1 MRLLLDT
8 HAFVWWLLDD
18 PNLSARVR
26 MAIENANAEV
36 LVSAV
41 TAFEL
46 ATKVRLGKFDAAQE
60 IAHRY
65 EEMMTASLFVAL
77 PVSQRHALA
86 AGRMAGEHRDPF
98 DRILASQAHIE
109 GMPLATV
116 DPAFRQFGIE
126 TMW

>member
-1 MRLLLDT
+1 MKLLLDT

-18 PNLSARVR
+18 PKLSARVR
-26 MAIENANAEV
+26 SVITDADAEV
-36 LVSAV
+36 FVSAV

-46 ATKVRLGKFDAAQE
+46 ATKVRLGKFDAARE
-60 IAHRY
+60 IAQRY
-65 EEMMTASLFVAL
+65 EETMTASLFVAL

-109 GMPLATV
+109 GLPLATV
-116 DPAFRQFGIE
+116 DPAFRQFGIT